1 MQLNENQLKEL
12 DTRCDLTLR
21 QPTFKRQIEMMGD
34 WLNVDIERLPA
45 QTKAKFRR
53 VLQVMA
59 LSTFT
64 G

>member
-1 MQLNENQLKEL
+1 MQLNENQLREL
-12 DTRCDLTLR
+12 EARCDLALR
-21 QPTFKRQIEMMGD
+21 QSGFKRQLETMGD

-45 QTKAKFRR
+45 QAKAKFRK